1 VKGHAEKVIS
11 RLCLVALY
19 PVTLCV
25 VMLIGH
31 VPASLWAQAPDSKPD
46 SRPAAQAEKP
56 KSTAVSHSGATDPAL
71 LHPASLKAQASAEYD
86 VRFVTTKGEFVVHVT
101 RAWAPQGA
109 DRFYNLVKHHF
120 YDGVAFYRVHPGFVI
135 QFGMSPD
142 PKVTAAW
149 ESANIKDDPVKSSNK
164 PGFITYA
171 MAGPNTRTTQVFINL
186 GDNSRLDGMNFAP
199 FGEVTSGMDVVQQIY
214 SGYGEIPD
222 MGGQG
227 PSPSLIASQGKAYLD
242 KNFPKLD
249 SIKTATI
256 VAPAGAA
263 AAAPTHKA
271 SASGA
276 AKSQ

>member
-1 VKGHAEKVIS
+1 VKGHAVKLIS
-11 RLCLVALY
+11 KLCLVT
-19 PVTLCV
+19 V
-25 VMLIGH
+25 IGA
-31 VPASLWAQAPDSKPD
+31 VPASLWAQAPDSKP
-46 SRPAAQAEKP
+46 AAQATKP
-56 KSTAVSHSGATDPAL
+56 KSTAIAHAGTDPAL
-71 LHPASLKAQASAEYD
+71 LHPATLKAQAPAEYD
-86 VRFVTTKGEFVVHVT
+86 AKFVTTNGEFVIHVT

-149 ESANIKDDPVKSSNK
+149 ENANIKDDPVKSSNK
-164 PGFITYA
+164 PGLVTYA

-186 GDNSRLDGMNFAP
+186 GDNSQLDGMNFAP
-199 FGEVTSGMDVVQQIY
+199 FGEVTSGMDVVRQIY

-227 PSPSLIASQGKAYLD
+227 PRPNLIASQGKAYLD

-256 VAPAGAA
+256 VPAAGGASGSAAPAKKPSGAGAGAA
-263 AAAPTHKA
+263 KP
-271 SASGA
+271 
-276 AKSQ
+276 Q